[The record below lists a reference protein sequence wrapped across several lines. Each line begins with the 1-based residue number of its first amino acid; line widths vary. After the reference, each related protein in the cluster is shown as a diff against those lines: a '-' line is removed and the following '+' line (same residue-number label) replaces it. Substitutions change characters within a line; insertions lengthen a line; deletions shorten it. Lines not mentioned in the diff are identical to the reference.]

1 MFPPKYSQS
10 VIFQVMTTKSIIKNR

>member
-1 MFPPKYSQS
+1 MFPPKSSQS